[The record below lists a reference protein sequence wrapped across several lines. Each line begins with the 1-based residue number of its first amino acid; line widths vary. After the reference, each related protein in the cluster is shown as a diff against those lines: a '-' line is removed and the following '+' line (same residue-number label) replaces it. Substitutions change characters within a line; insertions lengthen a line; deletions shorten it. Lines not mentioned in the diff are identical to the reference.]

1 MANFAAFSRVDT
13 EGIAT
18 APAEEAEALG
28 TIAEAGVFGV
38 AVDMSAVVLE
48 KGQ

>member
-1 MANFAAFSRVDT
+1 MANFAAFNSVVTD
-13 EGIAT
+13 GIA
-18 APAEEAEALG
+18 AAGGFAEV
-28 TIAEAGVFGV
+28 TEAGVFGV